1 MEYCKITLIIPL
13 TDEENPRPD
22 KWEWTQLIDH
32 NSRVTVAD
40 YEFLDSREVVF
51 ACPGALL
58 TDLEQANVVFETG

>member
-1 MEYCKITLIIPL
+1 MEYCKITLIMPL

-40 YEFLDSREVVF
+40 CEFLDSWDVED
-51 ACPGALL
+51 AYPDALL
-58 TDLEQANVVFETG
+58 SDIELANVVFETG